1 MNRVI
6 AASLAQISAQA
17 LTAWAVV
24 LSFLGGGE
32 VSVWVVVPLMA
43 AVVVPSRHDGSMYDR
58 AVANFGAS
66 VTMGGVVWW
75 EAMAGLLGG
84 IGGSGGTLQTPYVL
98 IMLTASAL
106 FTFSGAFFWTMREE
120 RS

>member
-1 MNRVI
+1 MNRVL
-6 AASLAQISAQA
+6 AASVAQISAQA

-24 LSFLGGGE
+24 LSVVGGGE
-32 VSVWVVVPLMA
+32 VSIWVVVPLA
-43 AVVVPSRHDGSMYDR
+43 AAGIVPSRHDGTLKDR

-75 EAMAGLLGG
+75 EAMAGLMGG
-84 IGGSGGTLQTPYVL
+84 IGGSGGAFQTPYVL

-106 FTFSGAFFWTMREE
+106 FTFAGAFFWTKREE
-120 RS
+120 RP